1 MSRNFII
8 MNKKVEH
15 VLFSRMD
22 EMREKAEIN
31 PIVDRFPYCIGKI
44 KFGSRYSGYCKLGY
58 CRQNRIK

>member
-44 KFGSRYSGYCKLGY
+44 GLGFRYS
-58 CRQNRIK
+58 